1 MILKNYLFSQTFGGY
16 QQYTTDHSETFLKG
30 LCKNC
35 TTSDQIAIHRSGNL
49 VYYAYAHKNSNS
61 DIYGIC
67 VVCGEVCL
75 NLQWLYE
82 CFQKAFD
89 TLAQKGVLFCYSES
103 GEIIKNVTN
112 FSKETAE
119 VDTLFRS
126 IKEYLEKRPSYW
138 EKLPAE
144 DFSIPLSSR
153 INLSFE
159 EDNKDKI
166 IDAIRHYHNIT
177 ITMANAIPTSYARTV
192 ERLNNEKKLLSNEN
206 NELKEN
212 IETLHREKK
221 QYRWVVL
228 LSMAVILSLVGLYFL
243 NDNLSG
249 VISDKDDLISNK
261 NDTIA
266 IQKNNIVVLRD
277 SVDDLESSLAS
288 CRETARRQQIDLEI
302 FTRLYPLTITNIEI
316 ANYTS
321 NQEEL
326 ISDYGQSV
334 YSNKSRWIW
343 FRINYDAY
351 TTESVTLYYRI
362 YMPDGNIKTCSD
374 SPYSYSYSSK
384 VYIYSSEK
392 NAVKELFGWGSDYS
406 GSWAKGTYRIEIW
419 YEDVCL
425 RAENFTIY

>member
-1 MILKNYLFSQTFGGY
+1 MILKSYLFSQTSGGY
-16 QQYTTDHSETFLKG
+16 QQYTTDHSETFLKD
-30 LCKNC
+30 LCKNS
-35 TTSDQIAIHRSGNL
+35 TTTDQIAIHRSGNL
-49 VYYAYAHKNSNS
+49 AYYAYAHKNSNS
-61 DIYGIC
+61 DVYGIC

-89 TLAQKGVLFCYSES
+89 ALAKKGVLFSYSES

-119 VDTLFRS
+119 VDTLFRT
-126 IKEYLEKRPSYW
+126 IKEYLDERPSYW
-138 EKLPAE
+138 EKLPPE
-144 DFSIPLSSR
+144 DFSIPLSSK
-153 INLSFE
+153 IVLSFK
-159 EDNKDKI
+159 EDSKDKI
-166 IDAIRHYHNIT
+166 TDAIRHYHNIVV
-177 ITMANAIPTSYARTV
+177 TMENSIPTSYARTV
-192 ERLNNEKKLLSNEN
+192 ERLNNEKTLLFNEN
-206 NELKEN
+206 NELKDN
-212 IETLHREKK
+212 IEALHRKKK
-221 QYRWVVL
+221 QYRWVAL
-228 LSMAVILSLVGLYFL
+228 LSLAVIASLIGLYFL

-249 VISDKDDLISNK
+249 VISDKDNLINHK

-266 IQKNNIVVLRD
+266 MQKNNIYVLRD
-277 SVDDLESSLAS
+277 SVYDLEGSLAS
-288 CRETARRQQIDLEI
+288 CRETIRRQQIDLEN

-326 ISDYGQSV
+326 ISDYGQYV

-351 TTESVTLYYRI
+351 ITESVTLYYRI
-362 YMPDGNIKTCSD
+362 YMPTGNIKTYSD
-374 SPYSYSYSSK
+374 SPYSYSHSSK
-384 VYIYSSEK
+384 IYIYSSEK

-406 GSWAKGTYRIEIW
+406 GAWDKGTYRMEIW

>member
-1 MILKNYLFSQTFGGY
+1 MILKSYLFSQTSGGY
-16 QQYTTDHSETFLKG
+16 QQYTTDHSETFLKD

-49 VYYAYAHKNSNS
+49 VYYAYAHKKSNS

-75 NLQWLYE
+75 DFQWLYE

-126 IKEYLEKRPSYW
+126 IKECLDERPSYW

-144 DFSIPLSSR
+144 DFSIPLSSK

-212 IETLHREKK
+212 IEILHREKK

-249 VISDKDDLISNK
+249 VISDKDDLIGCK

-266 IQKNNIVVLRD
+266 VQKNNIVVLRD
-277 SVDDLESSLAS
+277 SVISLEGTIYS
-288 CRETARRQQIDLEI
+288 CQR
-302 FTRLYPLTITNIEI
+302 TIEK
-316 ANYTS
+316 
-321 NQEEL
+321 QEEEL
-326 ISDYGQSV
+326 AMLQKSFPIIITDIKIGNVDYDSNVETDYG
-334 YSNKSRWIW
+334 N
-343 FRINYDAY
+343 
-351 TTESVTLYYRI
+351 T
-362 YMPDGNIKTCSD
+362 
-374 SPYSYSYSSK
+374 
-384 VYIYSSEK
+384 IYSRYTMYLKPQITYTGINPWQSINLKVKWYTPNGSLSRGDSSPSGFSQSEDLYVWSGS
-392 NAVKELFGWGSDYS
+392 NTTTLRGWGNRSKGHWS
-406 GSWAKGTYRIEIW
+406 SGTYRIEIW

>member
-1 MILKNYLFSQTFGGY
+1 M
-16 QQYTTDHSETFLKG
+16 
-30 LCKNC
+30 
-35 TTSDQIAIHRSGNL
+35 
-49 VYYAYAHKNSNS
+49 
-61 DIYGIC
+61 
-67 VVCGEVCL
+67 
-75 NLQWLYE
+75 
-82 CFQKAFD
+82 
-89 TLAQKGVLFCYSES
+89 FCYSES

-119 VDTLFRS
+119 VDILFRS
-126 IKEYLEKRPSYW
+126 IKEYLDERPSYW

-228 LSMAVILSLVGLYFL
+228 LSMAVIVSLVGLYFL

-249 VISDKDDLISNK
+249 VISDKDDLIGCK

-266 IQKNNIVVLRD
+266 VQKNNIVVLRD
-277 SVDDLESSLAS
+277 SVISLEGTIYS
-288 CRETARRQQIDLEI
+288 CQR
-302 FTRLYPLTITNIEI
+302 TIKK
-316 ANYTS
+316 
-321 NQEEL
+321 QEEEL
-326 ISDYGQSV
+326 TMLQKSFPIIITDIKIGNVDYDSNVETDYG
-334 YSNKSRWIW
+334 N
-343 FRINYDAY
+343 
-351 TTESVTLYYRI
+351 T
-362 YMPDGNIKTCSD
+362 
-374 SPYSYSYSSK
+374 
-384 VYIYSSEK
+384 IYSRYTMYLKPQITYTGINPWQSINLKVKWYTPNGSLSRGDSSPSGFSQSEDLYVCSGS
-392 NAVKELFGWGSDYS
+392 NTTTLRGWGNRSKGHWS
-406 GSWAKGTYRIEIW
+406 SGTYRIEIW